1 MYLESSF
8 LIGLYK
14 LYKNRNEQNLTVYE
28 EACEE
33 SISAN
38 TKTMNTVTLEKI
50 MENTRAEQTNN
61 LNT

>member
-1 MYLESSF
+1 MYLECSF

-33 SISAN
+33 SIFAN
-38 TKTMNTVTLEKI
+38 TKTMNTVTL
-50 MENTRAEQTNN
+50 
-61 LNT
+61 